1 MLTQIDLI
9 DNLEPMEMVMAKML
23 LTTKEVLPKE
33 DFKNHLP
40 TEKADSKYVNDPS
53 TT

>member
-1 MLTQIDLI
+1 MQIDLI
-9 DNLEPMEMVMAKML
+9 DNLDPMGMVTAKML
-23 LTTKEVLPKE
+23 LTTKGVPRKE
-33 DFKNHLP
+33 DSNLHLQ